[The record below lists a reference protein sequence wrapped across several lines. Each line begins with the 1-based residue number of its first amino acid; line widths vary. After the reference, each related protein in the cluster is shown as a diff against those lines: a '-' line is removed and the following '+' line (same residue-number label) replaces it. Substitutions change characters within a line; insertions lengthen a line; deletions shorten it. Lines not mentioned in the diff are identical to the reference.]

1 MAVRLR
7 IDGAGRVVIP
17 KALRDALRLEPGDT
31 LEVEREGESLTM
43 RPVRE
48 RLPLRKEDGI
58 WVYRQGSPPP
68 ADIEG
73 LLAEIREERGKDLL
87 SVAGGK
93 IS

>member
-1 MAVRLR
+1 MVFRLR

-48 RLPLRKEDGI
+48 RLALRKEYGI
-58 WVYRQGSPPP
+58 RVYRQGSPPP

-73 LLAEIREERGKDLL
+73 LLAEIREERGRDLPG
-87 SVAGGK
+87 VA
-93 IS
+93 